1 MKVGQCF
8 CVLKTAQKLLMLM
21 SAMSEKLTLYG
32 DKFTPKMG
40 LLCGISDYTGDLF
53 PRLRTLIKHN

>member
-1 MKVGQCF
+1 
-8 CVLKTAQKLLMLM
+8 MLM
-21 SAMSEKLTLYG
+21 PAMSEKLTLYG

-53 PRLRTLIKHN
+53 PRLGNS